1 MKITIITACRNAAGT
16 LGTTLESVA
25 RQRRDGFDLEYIIV
39 DGASTDGSVE
49 LIRAFAER
57 AAHEGAEKGF
67 SVKWR
72 SEPDRNMYDGVNKG
86 ILMSTGDIVG
96 ILNSDDVFASDD
108 VLAKI
113 AAFWRELPD
122 LELSYGDVR
131 FAERGEYATV
141 DALRQAK
148 TKRYLTGRFFCKW
161 MFRFATFP
169 AHPSTFV
176 KRSCYERCGLH
187 SLEYRICADF
197 EMMLRLF
204 VKCGVKARYLPL
216 CTTVMRPDG
225 LSTNGLKSKLAVN
238 AQDLAALRANGV
250 WSCLPLIYAKYFFK
264 IWGYVFTRKH
274 RS

>member
-1 MKITIITACRNAAGT
+1 MKITIITACRNAAAT
-16 LGTTLESVA
+16 LKATLESVR
-25 RQRRDGFDLEYIIV
+25 RQRREGYELEYV
-39 DGASTDGSVE
+39 VADGASTDGSAE
-49 LIRAFAER
+49 LIRAFA
-57 AAHEGAEKGF
+57 ADAPKDLT
-67 SVKWR
+67 VKWL

-86 ILMSTGDIVG
+86 IRLATGDIVG

-108 VLAKI
+108 VLERV
-113 AAFWRELPD
+113 AAFWRENPD
-122 LELSYGDVR
+122 IDLSYGDVR
-131 FAERGEYATV
+131 FSVRGDYATV

-148 TKRYLTGRFFCKW
+148 TKRYLTGRFFRKW

-176 KRSCYERCGLH
+176 RRTCYERYGLH

-197 EMMLRLF
+197 EMMLRLI
-204 VKCGVKARYLPL
+204 VKHGVKTRYLPL

-250 WSCLPLIYAKYFFK
+250 WSCRPFIYSKYLFK
-264 IWGYVFTRKH
+264 IWGYVFTGR
-274 RS
+274 RNVV